1 MGRCACE
8 DWQIGLHMAKTA
20 PPEGQVLKQTTYS
33 ETIPRGVQESSAR
46 DKMNI
51 WEYIDDLKPEEHGKH
66 MGYVYRWE
74 KDGNVS
80 VAGKLS
86 TPFDEFTLKENFG
99 GGSFR
104 ILLKNGAQICK
115 RIERVVIEGKSKV
128 QDDGGMVAMSAVAP
142 MPNGELGLLARILD
156 QQTQMFERLFAQNNS
171 RPMVDEAYRGA
182 LQLQADALRT
192 GVSTVRELNPAG
204 PAAGA
209 DPFKDKLLDI
219 LLTRAF
225 AAPSSP
231 LDSIKSIGE
240 MMSVIKTLVPSAE
253 PAHTSVGIEI
263 ARGAMAAL
271 PQIAQAITAYSGAV
285 MRPPMPQPGR
295 TIDVTQPQPLRANAD
310 DARRNVTPMPASTSA
325 ALPAA
330 TAADVAN
337 AAAQE
342 QPAGEVNQ
350 VTPNVEWIEAKV
362 VDLINHPQL
371 SPEQAASDAASFL
384 QTAAPDVLAQMSSE
398 FNLRWVFSNR
408 PIMMRVKDPVKKE
421 AFIVAFLA
429 LLNGG
434 GAVAEPVATVPAQP
448 DDGLLFKPEPPSE
461 IPPAS

>member
-1 MGRCACE
+1 MVKA
-8 DWQIGLHMAKTA
+8 A

-46 DKMNI
+46 DKMDI
-51 WEYIDDLKPEEHGKH
+51 WDYIQDLKPEEHSNH

-74 KDGNVS
+74 KDQTCAI
-80 VAGKLS
+80 AGKLAV
-86 TPFDEFTLKENFG
+86 PFDDFTIKEMFG
-99 GGSFR
+99 GGIFR
-104 ILLKNGAQICK
+104 VLLKRGAQICK
-115 RIERVVIEGKSKV
+115 RVERVSIEGKPKV
-128 QDDGGMVAMSAVAP
+128 QEDPGMTAISAVAP
-142 MPNGELGLLARILD
+142 SSNGELGLLARILD
-156 QQTQMFERLFAQNNS
+156 NQNQLFERLLAQNNS

-192 GVSTVRELNPAG
+192 GVSTVRELNPVG

-253 PAHTSVGIEI
+253 PAHTSVGIELV
-263 ARGAMAAL
+263 RGAMAAL
-271 PQIAQAITAYSGAV
+271 PQIAQAITSYSGAV

-310 DARRNVTPMPASTSA
+310 DARSNVTPMPASTSA

-350 VTPNVEWIEAKV
+350 VTPNVEWLEAKV
-362 VDLINHPQL
+362 VDLINHPHL

-398 FNLRWVFSNR
+398 FNLRWVFNNR
-408 PIMMRVKDPVKKE
+408 PIMMRVKDPAKKE

-434 GAVAEPVATVPAQP
+434 AAAEPVAPAPAKP
-448 DDGLLFKPEPPSE
+448 DDGLLFKPESPTE